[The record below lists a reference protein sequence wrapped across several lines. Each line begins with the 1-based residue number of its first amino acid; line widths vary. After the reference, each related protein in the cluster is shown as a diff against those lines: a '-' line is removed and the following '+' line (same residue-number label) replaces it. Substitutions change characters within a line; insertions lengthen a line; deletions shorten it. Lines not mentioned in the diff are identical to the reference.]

1 MTKKWIA
8 INLILLVVAG
18 LLGRQL
24 YVSALRYKQDN
35 TLANI
40 TRIQS
45 GKKGAVEAALP
56 QPQPV
61 KKFSDAEYAAIPAG
75 NLFTELRKPEEIA
88 QAPAP
93 EPPRRLDNPPL
104 LVGILVSGSQR
115 QALII
120 DTTAPNVTGSRRTQT
135 MRIGDNYRGF
145 TVTDITSNG
154 MVLESGPSREIV
166 PLFAAGKSPQPGK
179 TPIVATRVVN
189 FGPGQTGAGAQP
201 TVLAGGGR
209 TTPIQSTPSAPGT
222 RTNQAVT
229 PAQQRGNPLPP
240 QQQGQVFQPGMQT
253 YPNQF
258 IDAQGRQVLQTPFG
272 ILPVQQQPAPTTQT
286 PVKK

>member
-8 INLILLVVAG
+8 INLMMLVAAG

-24 YVSALRYKQDN
+24 YVSAQRFKQKN

-40 TRIQS
+40 TQTQS
-45 GKKGAVEAALP
+45 GKKGEVLAALP

-61 KKFSDAEYAAIPAG
+61 KKFSDAEFAAIPAG

-88 QAPAP
+88 QAPVP

-104 LVGILVSGSQR
+104 LVGIMVSGPQR

-120 DTTAPNVTGSRRTQT
+120 DTTAPNVPGSRRTQT

-189 FGPGQTGAGAQP
+189 FGPGQTATGAQP
-201 TVLAGGGR
+201 TVLAGGR
-209 TTPIQSTPSAPGT
+209 TTPIQSTPPAQGA
-222 RTNQAVT
+222 RANQGPT

-240 QQQGQVFQPGMQT
+240 QQQGQVFQPGIQT

-272 ILPVQQQPAPTTQT
+272 ILPVQQAPPSTQT

>member
-8 INLILLVVAG
+8 INLMLLVAAV

-24 YVSALRYKQDN
+24 YITALRFKQEN

-40 TRIQS
+40 TRVQS
-45 GKKGAVEAALP
+45 GKKGAVEAALA

-75 NLFTELRKPEEIA
+75 NLFTELRRPEEIA

-104 LVGILVSGSQR
+104 LVGIIVSGSQR
-115 QALII
+115 QAMVI
-120 DTTAPNVTGSRRTQT
+120 DTTAPNTSGTRRAQT

-145 TVTDITSNG
+145 VVTDITANG
-154 MVLESGPSREIV
+154 MVLESGPSREVV
-166 PLFAAGKSPQPGK
+166 PLFAGGKTPQPGK
-179 TPIVATRVVN
+179 TPPMAVRVVN
-189 FGPGQTGAGAQP
+189 FGPGQAGSAAP
-201 TVLAGGGR
+201 AMASAAGGR
-209 TTPIQSTPSAPGT
+209 TTPIQSPAAAPGA
-222 RTNQAVT
+222 RPNQGAT
-229 PAQQRGNPLPP
+229 QAQQRGNQTPP
-240 QQQGQVFQPGMQT
+240 QQQPVQVFQPGIQT

-272 ILPVQQQPAPTTQT
+272 VLPVQQSVPTPPT